1 VTQRRFVYTGAGL
14 ASFLLFLLA
23 NIPASALT
31 GLLDS
36 RLPEN
41 IRISGVDGTFWN
53 GSVHSVNIN
62 RLQFSAAQWDLNPL
76 GLLMGQ
82 LSIRVKARVAGGDVN
97 IDSTISLSGTITL
110 RDLEATGLI
119 MPIAAEFN
127 LPVTGGQYQVQISE
141 LSIADGWPTSF
152 VGSVR
157 VDDVPLNIMGDPNG
171 PKGSYAV
178 EFDAETVPEDGR
190 LIGTLSD
197 DGGLLEVGGN
207 IVLTPPN
214 NYELQA
220 KLKARRGAP
229 ADITSALKLVGPA
242 GSDGRRE
249 ISLAGTL

>member
-1 VTQRRFVYTGAGL
+1 VTRRSFIYTGAGL
-14 ASFLLFLLA
+14 ASFLLFLLV

-62 RLQFSAAQWDLNPL
+62 RLQFSAVQWDLNPL

-97 IDSTISLSGTITL
+97 IDTTISLSGTITM
-110 RDLEATGLI
+110 RDLEATGSI
-119 MPIAAEFN
+119 MPIAAGFN
-127 LPVTGGQYQVQISE
+127 FPVTGGRYRVQISE
-141 LSIADGWPTSF
+141 LSIVDGWPTSF
-152 VGSVR
+152 IGSIR
-157 VDDVPLNIMGDPNG
+157 VDDVPLNMMGNSSG

-190 LIGTLSD
+190 LIGTVSD
-197 DGGLLEVGGN
+197 DGGLVEVGGN
-207 IVLTPPN
+207 LVLTPPN

-229 ADITSALKLVGPA
+229 ADITSALLLAGPA
-242 GSDGRRE
+242 DSDGRRE